1 MKKNVL
7 TSVTVSLAAAAMI
20 SGTAMA
26 AEYKVG
32 IIQFVDDASLN
43 QIEQNIEK
51 ELTAKS
57 EEGGDTYVFD
67 GYVYNGQADSTTL
80 NQITTQLLDDG
91 VDVIVPIATPA
102 AQIVQA
108 ATEDNQIP
116 VVFSAVSDPVGAGL
130 AESMDAPGANITGTS
145 DALNTNAILDLMFVA
160 NPDIKKVGL
169 LYSQSEDSSK
179 KPIEDAK
186 AYLDEKG
193 IEYVEK
199 TGTNNTEVTQ
209 AADALIA
216 AGVDAVF
223 TPTDNT
229 VMTAELAI
237 YEKFIDAGIPHY
249 CGADSFALN
258 GAFCGYGVD
267 YAKLGVETADIVIE
281 VLQGADPATTP
292 IKTFD
297 NGIATVNTE
306 TAEAL
311 GIDYSGFA
319 ELCTGVVETV
329 TAEEFES
336 TVSSSSREG
345 MQSVASMLAEDWVAM
360 RGWAERPSY
369 KIPAAEAHLLLRP
382 YLSLKG
388 VCYGFIII
396 VFCHRERPGA
406 WLHLCAGGT
415 GSVSELFHFEYCRP
429 VNGRL
434 LYVRVCSR
442 CSGGDHGTSDPGAVC
457 SDGSRRV
464 LWLHY
469 GVFTDEAWCRINP
482 CGNHC

>member
-209 AADALIA
+209 AADPLIA

-267 YAKLGVETADIVIE
+267 YAKLGVETADMVIE

-297 NGIATVNTE
+297 NGIVTVNTE

-329 TAEEFES
+329 TAEEF
-336 TVSSSSREG
+336 
-345 MQSVASMLAEDWVAM
+345 
-360 RGWAERPSY
+360 
-369 KIPAAEAHLLLRP
+369 K
-382 YLSLKG
+382 
-388 VCYGFIII
+388 
-396 VFCHRERPGA
+396 
-406 WLHLCAGGT
+406 
-415 GSVSELFHFEYCRP
+415 
-429 VNGRL
+429 
-434 LYVRVCSR
+434 
-442 CSGGDHGTSDPGAVC
+442 
-457 SDGSRRV
+457 
-464 LWLHY
+464 
-469 GVFTDEAWCRINP
+469 
-482 CGNHC
+482 

>member
-7 TSVTVSLAAAAMI
+7 TSVTVSLAAAMI

-145 DALNTNAILDLMFVA
+145 DALNTNAILDLMFAA

-267 YAKLGVETADIVIE
+267 YAKLGVETADMVIE

-329 TAEEFES
+329 TAEEF
-336 TVSSSSREG
+336 
-345 MQSVASMLAEDWVAM
+345 
-360 RGWAERPSY
+360 
-369 KIPAAEAHLLLRP
+369 K
-382 YLSLKG
+382 
-388 VCYGFIII
+388 
-396 VFCHRERPGA
+396 
-406 WLHLCAGGT
+406 
-415 GSVSELFHFEYCRP
+415 
-429 VNGRL
+429 
-434 LYVRVCSR
+434 
-442 CSGGDHGTSDPGAVC
+442 
-457 SDGSRRV
+457 
-464 LWLHY
+464 
-469 GVFTDEAWCRINP
+469 
-482 CGNHC
+482 

>member
-102 AQIVQA
+102 AQIVQE

-267 YAKLGVETADIVIE
+267 YAKLGVETADMVIE

-329 TAEEFES
+329 TAEEF
-336 TVSSSSREG
+336 
-345 MQSVASMLAEDWVAM
+345 
-360 RGWAERPSY
+360 
-369 KIPAAEAHLLLRP
+369 K
-382 YLSLKG
+382 
-388 VCYGFIII
+388 
-396 VFCHRERPGA
+396 
-406 WLHLCAGGT
+406 
-415 GSVSELFHFEYCRP
+415 
-429 VNGRL
+429 
-434 LYVRVCSR
+434 
-442 CSGGDHGTSDPGAVC
+442 
-457 SDGSRRV
+457 
-464 LWLHY
+464 
-469 GVFTDEAWCRINP
+469 
-482 CGNHC
+482 

>member
-43 QIEQNIEK
+43 QIALYIEK

-57 EEGGDTYVFD
+57 EEGGNTYVFD

-80 NQITTQLLDDG
+80 NQITTQLIDDG

-267 YAKLGVETADIVIE
+267 YAKLGVETADMVIE

-329 TAEEFES
+329 TAEEFE
-336 TVSSSSREG
+336 
-345 MQSVASMLAEDWVAM
+345 
-360 RGWAERPSY
+360 
-369 KIPAAEAHLLLRP
+369 
-382 YLSLKG
+382 
-388 VCYGFIII
+388 
-396 VFCHRERPGA
+396 
-406 WLHLCAGGT
+406 
-415 GSVSELFHFEYCRP
+415 
-429 VNGRL
+429 
-434 LYVRVCSR
+434 
-442 CSGGDHGTSDPGAVC
+442 
-457 SDGSRRV
+457 
-464 LWLHY
+464 
-469 GVFTDEAWCRINP
+469 
-482 CGNHC
+482 